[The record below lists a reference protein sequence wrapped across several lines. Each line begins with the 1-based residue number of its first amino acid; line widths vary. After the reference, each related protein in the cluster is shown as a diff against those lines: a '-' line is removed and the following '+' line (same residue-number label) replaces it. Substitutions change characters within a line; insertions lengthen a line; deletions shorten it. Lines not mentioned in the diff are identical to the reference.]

1 MKVACRDR
9 WISPSL
15 SLSPS
20 LLDSKKSHGR
30 KRFDWFLQTSSLAFS
45 FFFGG
50 EGRAEGAAFAS
61 LFAFFLSFFFLFL
74 FLLSPP
80 GRPDRQQ
87 QQFANSSINFS
98 ILPLDD
104 ETNRHRV
111 QWARNNITDAN

>member
-1 MKVACRDR
+1 MKVVLEIDG
-9 WISPSL
+9 SLPL

-61 LFAFFLSFFFLFL
+61 LFAFFLSFFFLSL

-80 GRPDRQQ
+80 GARID
-87 QQFANSSINFS
+87 NNNN
-98 ILPLDD
+98 LPI
-104 ETNRHRV
+104 R
-111 QWARNNITDAN
+111 A

>member
-1 MKVACRDR
+1 MDL
-9 WISPSL
+9 SL
-15 SLSPS
+15 SLSLSS

-61 LFAFFLSFFFLFL
+61 LFAFSLSFFFLFL
-74 FLLSPP
+74 FLLSPA
-80 GRPDRQQ
+80 GRPDRQQQ